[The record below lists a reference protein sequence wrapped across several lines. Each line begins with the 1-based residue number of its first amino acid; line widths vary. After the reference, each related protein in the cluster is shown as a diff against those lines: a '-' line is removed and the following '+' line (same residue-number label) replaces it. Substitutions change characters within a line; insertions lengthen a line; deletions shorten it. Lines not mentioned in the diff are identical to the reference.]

1 MITKN
6 NPLLGLDSY
15 KMGHMSQY
23 APGTTFVLSYFCNRS
38 DHYFDK
44 HVFFGLQY
52 YLQEYLT
59 TKLTKEMGE
68 EFLYH
73 RSLILGKPEKGVVE
87 KINGLCDLGYFPLK
101 IKSLPE
107 GSVTTKGVPLFT
119 IRNTIPGYHWTVGMV
134 ESLLLKIWY
143 SNTVATASY
152 KYRQLVNKLF
162 EESVDEDKFFLKDF
176 MVHDF
181 GFRGDSSEEGAA
193 LSGVSHLLNFTGSD
207 TVPAL
212 GLAIKNYYAD
222 TSKPIMLSV
231 PASEHSVA
239 CSFGKDNEF
248 EYFENMLNV
257 YPEGIVSI
265 VSDQYDVYKVF
276 SEYTIR
282 LKDKILAR
290 KGKTVFRPDSG
301 DQETIICGDESA
313 EFNSPQWLG
322 CLRLLDK
329 VFGHTI
335 NSKGY
340 KVLNES
346 VGLIYGDGMYYE
358 KYERTQRRLM
368 SMGYSAENLVIG
380 VGGILRNYSR
390 DSLGAAIKAVWV
402 EKNGVSTE
410 IFKDPITDHNKKSLK
425 GLLYVGEKN
434 GELFVEDQVSS
445 EKEQTGLLTNV
456 FVDGKMVRETSLSE
470 IRSRLNERSL

>member
-1 MITKN
+1 
-6 NPLLGLDSY
+6 L
-15 KMGHMSQY
+15 
-23 APGTTFVLSYFCNRS
+23 VL
-38 DHYFDK
+38 
-44 HVFFGLQY
+44 
-52 YLQEYLT
+52 
-59 TKLTKEMGE
+59 
-68 EFLYH
+68 
-73 RSLILGKPEKGVVE
+73 
-87 KINGLCDLGYFPLK
+87 
-101 IKSLPE
+101 
-107 GSVTTKGVPLFT
+107 
-119 IRNTIPGYHWTVGMV
+119 
-134 ESLLLKIWY
+134 
-143 SNTVATASY
+143 NTVATASY

-248 EYFENMLNV
+248 DYFENMLNV

-276 SEYTIR
+276 SEYTVR

-301 DQETIICGDESA
+301 DQETVICGDENM
-313 EFNSPQWLG
+313 ELNSPQWLG

-390 DSLGAAIKAVWV
+390 DALGAAIKAVWV
-402 EKNGVSTE
+402 EKNGLPTE
-410 IFKDPITDHNKKSLK
+410 IFKDPVTDHKKKSLK

-445 EKEQTGLLTNV
+445 EKEQTGLLTEV
-456 FVDGKMVRETSLSE
+456 FVDGRMVRETNLSE
-470 IRSRLNERSL
+470 IRSRLNEVL

>member
-6 NPLLGLDSY
+6 NPLLALDVY

-23 APGTTFVLSYFCNRS
+23 APGTTFVSSYFCDRS
-38 DHYFDK
+38 DQYFDN

-52 YLQEYLT
+52 YLQEYLS

-87 KINGLCDLGYFPLK
+87 KVNNLCDLGYFPLE

-119 IRNTIPGYHWTVGMV
+119 IKNTIPGFHWVVGMV
-134 ESLLLKIWY
+134 ESLLLKVWY

-162 EESVDEDKFFLKDF
+162 DESVDENKFFLRDF

-193 LSGVSHLLNFTGSD
+193 LSGVAHLLNFTGSD

-239 CSFGKDNEF
+239 CSFGKDGEF
-248 EYFENMLNV
+248 DYFEDMLNV

-276 SEYTIR
+276 SEYTVR

-290 KGKTVFRPDSG
+290 NGKTVFRPDSG

-313 EFNSPQWLG
+313 ELDSPQWLG

-335 NSKGY
+335 NSKGF

-390 DSLGAAIKAVWV
+390 DALGAAIKATWV
-402 EKNGVSTE
+402 EKNNTPTE
-410 IFKDPITDHNKKSLK
+410 IFKDPVTDHKKKSLK

-434 GELFVEDQVSS
+434 GELFVEDQVSP
-445 EKEQTGLLTNV
+445 EKERTGLLTTV
-456 FVDGKMVRETSLSE
+456 FLNGKITKETSLSE
-470 IRSRLNERSL
+470 IRSRLNG